1 MDALNFIQR
10 GGNESMEKMTSF
22 NIKMP
27 LSIKKYLKI
36 TTACDGITMTEYILE
51 LIKKDKV
58 ERESQENDHS
68 NI

>member
-1 MDALNFIQR
+1 
-10 GGNESMEKMTSF
+10 MEKITSF

-58 ERESQENDHS
+58 ERESQGNDHS